1 MENTTD
7 TQEPEKEKSEAPSGQ
22 QYWWQNPLILT
33 LLFAFIVGIFHFF
46 FNRKKSKEVL
56 IEKKVLLTL
65 YKVNKRTF
73 LKWVHFFC
81 YTDTEE
87 FATYC
92 SKRKVTEAEYNYI
105 LLSLGEPSDSM
116 PVRTK
121 GEIVD
126 HTEGS
131 YETLRSD
138 ILDNLDEVGIS
149 KKVYNSLNIFPPLI
163 ALRIRDYYQRNVEN
177 ATVHSF

>member
-7 TQEPEKEKSEAPSGQ
+7 TQEPEEEKLNAPSEQ
-22 QYWWQNPLILT
+22 KPWWQTFFAWILVAALIA
-33 LLFAFIVGIFHFF
+33 AFWSYLNG
-46 FNRKKSKEVL
+46 KKTKEVL
-56 IEKKVLLTL
+56 IEKKVLLDV

-81 YTDTEE
+81 YTDAKQ

-92 SKRKVTEAEYNYI
+92 TKRKITESEYNYI
-105 LLSLGEPSDSM
+105 ISCLGEPTDAM
-116 PVRTK
+116 PVRNK

-131 YETLRSD
+131 YETLRSN

-149 KKVYNSLNIFPPLI
+149 KRVYDSLNMFPPLI
-163 ALRIRDYYQRNVEN
+163 AFRIRSSYQRNMEN
-177 ATVHSF
+177 GYRA